1 MTVLRVA
8 KLKSWGS
15 IGGAGTHNA
24 RQRETPNADPSLTP
38 SNLYFIGEATDHL
51 PSIVR
56 EKIGEQTIRKN
67 AVLAFEVVM
76 SASPQY
82 FRPNAPEQG
91 GQWDQERLN
100 QWAIASMDWLYRK
113 WGDRIISAVLHLDEQ
128 TPHIQA
134 LIVPLDDQGKL
145 NCRALLGGSRQT
157 LRDLQT
163 SYARGVQHLGIQ
175 RGIEGSKAKHRDI
188 QSYYRH
194 ANSAFEPLPEVTAQP
209 PAALRPAPEAPG
221 IFASRAT
228 RAAYQ
233 TDTERWER
241 EKRTRD
247 EQAQKLSA
255 ERQAQ
260 IEAALASARC
270 HQAQAAQAALLA
282 EEIAALKTENS
293 RLLAERQALKAEAD
307 RLRGTDLAEVLQR
320 LYGAQEA
327 ADSRPGY
334 RTRKFEIEGCPSTIA
349 ITGELWMDNA
359 TGKGGKGAINLV
371 MHLEGYGQ
379 DGYQKA
385 VRLLADQFGAEQAGK
400 DIGRR
405 SALESGTAI
414 QTIQQQQPI
423 PLPTPQPATWPRAR
437 AYLVNKR
444 RIPAELVDQL
454 HEQGLIYS
462 DERANLVFKQDDD
475 TGCFKRGSYDPENG
489 PPFKQTLGRGGKPF
503 VLAGQRA
510 LYVTEGPI
518 DALALKALY
527 PESTVIATGGN
538 CPLERLQPYFQNVTE
553 CIYLA
558 HDNDAAGNRQAER
571 FAAEYFEAKR
581 QNLGKWHP
589 PTERHAPETAKD
601 WSAVLMAA
609 PHLAR
614 WRAKTTPRLP
624 LAGFSPNTV
633 AAAPAGFSTA
643 KDEPESRR
651 PNLVP
656 EPPKPR
662 SVQSILD
669 ELRAETAR
677 RRERATQPEPSQT
690 HQVPDAPA
698 PTVQPAEPR
707 PVAPVFQPPKG
718 PGMAP

>member
-1 MTVLRVA
+1 MFA
-8 KLKSWGS
+8 KRATKAAHERAVQQWEQE
-15 IGGAGTHNA
+15 
-24 RQRETPNADPSLTP
+24 RQ
-38 SNLYFIGEATDHL
+38 
-51 PSIVR
+51 
-56 EKIGEQTIRKN
+56 
-67 AVLAFEVVM
+67 AFE
-76 SASPQY
+76 
-82 FRPNAPEQG
+82 
-91 GQWDQERLN
+91 DQ
-100 QWAIASMDWLYRK
+100 
-113 WGDRIISAVLHLDEQ
+113 
-128 TPHIQA
+128 
-134 LIVPLDDQGKL
+134 
-145 NCRALLGGSRQT
+145 RQ
-157 LRDLQT
+157 
-163 SYARGVQHLGIQ
+163 Q
-175 RGIEGSKAKHRDI
+175 R
-188 QSYYRH
+188 
-194 ANSAFEPLPEVTAQP
+194 N
-209 PAALRPAPEAPG
+209 
-221 IFASRAT
+221 
-228 RAAYQ
+228 
-233 TDTERWER
+233 
-241 EKRTRD
+241 
-247 EQAQKLSA
+247 A

-260 IEAALASARC
+260 IEAAVATARR
-270 HQAQAAQAALLA
+270 HQAQAAQAEALA
-282 EEIAALKTENS
+282 QEIAALKTENS
-293 RLLAERQALKAEAD
+293 RLLAERQALKAEAN
-307 RLRGTDLAEVLQR
+307 RLRGTDLAQVLQR
-320 LYGAQEA
+320 MYGAHEA
-327 ADSRPGY
+327 ADSRHGY
-334 RTRKFEIEGCPSTIA
+334 RTRKFEIEGHPSNIA
-349 ITGELWMDNA
+349 VTGELWTDNT
-359 TGKGGKGAINLV
+359 TGQGGKGAINLV

-385 VRLLADQFGAEQAGK
+385 VRLLADQFGAEQAGR

-423 PLPTPQPATWPRAR
+423 PLPTPQPATWLRAR

-444 RIPAELVDQL
+444 RIPAELVEQL
-454 HEQGLIYS
+454 HEQGLIYA
-462 DERANLVFKQDDD
+462 DERANLVFKRDDD

-614 WRAKTTPRLP
+614 WRAKTTPCLP
-624 LAGFSPNTV
+624 LAGFFPNTV
-633 AAAPAGFSTA
+633 AAAPAGFSMA

-651 PNLVP
+651 PDLAP

-669 ELRAETAR
+669 ELRTETTR
-677 RRERATQPEPSQT
+677 RREGATQPEPSQT

-707 PVAPVFQPPKG
+707 PVAPVFRPPKN
-718 PGMAP
+718 PGIAP